1 MYITATG
8 YRIKWMPNKVI
19 VVIVFNNNKFSKIKY
34 SYILDDIVLLR
45 ISYQ

>member
-19 VVIVFNNNKFSKIKY
+19 VFNNKFSKIKY
-34 SYILDDIVLLR
+34 SYILDDIVLLH
-45 ISYQ
+45 ISYQYPY